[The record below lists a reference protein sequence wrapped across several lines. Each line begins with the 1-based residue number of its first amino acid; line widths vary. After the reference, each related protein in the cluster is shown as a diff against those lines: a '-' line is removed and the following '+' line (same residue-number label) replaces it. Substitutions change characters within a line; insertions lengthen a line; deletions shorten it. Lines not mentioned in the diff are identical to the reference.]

1 MRLVD
6 TARVWFDG
14 QGYSLAV
21 VMWTQLQAD
30 LLAYFVPTNQA
41 RRARRILM
49 ASKQGKQ
56 HVQQYIDD
64 FRKALLECTDI
75 TEAEAKFVFELNLAD
90 WLAALVL
97 LHQN

>member
-14 QGYSLAV
+14 QGYSLAAV
-21 VMWTQLQAD
+21 TWTQLQAD

-41 RRARRILM
+41 RHARKTLM
-49 ASKQGKQ
+49 ATKQGKR

-64 FRKALLECTDI
+64 FCKALLECTDI
-75 TEAEAKFVFELNLAD
+75 AEAEAKFLFESNLAD
-90 WLAALVL
+90 WLAMLVL
-97 LHQN
+97 PH